1 MNKVQVMA
9 VALLLS
15 ATAATAQNKLEGGI
29 KGGVTLTHGYTT
41 VPSVAL
47 SPTISLPELNNKSNG
62 IGTGYSGGVWVR
74 QNFSNSTLY
83 LQVEADYNRF
93 VLKQNTDFAVPA
105 GVAAVLSGLALP
117 PSVPAQTP
125 ANINFVSES
134 VLESINVPILLGRK
148 YCNGNFRVFGGPNLL
163 FTRKAEAKRN
173 TTASISTLSFAAP
186 ESTSDLLNP
195 NPNNALEKELQ
206 VMSFTVAAEV
216 GVGYTFL
223 SRFDLDA
230 RYAVPVGGVYKDKN
244 IKGYLGIGTVS
255 LGIRLF

>member
-1 MNKVQVMA
+1 MNKLQVITA
-9 VALLLS
+9 ALLLS
-15 ATAATAQNKLEGGI
+15 ASATMAQNQFEGGI

-41 VPSVAL
+41 VPPVAL
-47 SPTISLPELNNKSNG
+47 SPTISLPQLDNKTNG

-74 QNFSNSTLY
+74 KNFSKLY
-83 LQVEADYNRF
+83 VQVEVDYNRF
-93 VLKQNTDFAVPA
+93 ILKQKTDFSVPA
-105 GVAAVLSGLALP
+105 GVAAILAGISLP
-117 PSVPAQTP
+117 AQVPPQTP

-148 YCNGNFRVFGGPNLL
+148 FCDGNFRVFGGPNLL

-173 TTASISTLSFAAP
+173 TTASIGTSSFSPA

-195 NPNNALEKELQ
+195 NPSSALEKALQ
-206 VMSFTVAAEV
+206 VMNFTVAAEV

-223 SRFDLDA
+223 RRFDLDA
-230 RYAVPVGGVYKDKN
+230 RYAVPVGGVYKDKD
-244 IKGYLGIGTVS
+244 IKGFLGIGTVS

>member
-1 MNKVQVMA
+1 MNKLHVMTA
-9 VALLLS
+9 ALLLS
-15 ATAATAQNKLEGGI
+15 PSAILAQNQLEGGI

-47 SPTISLPELNNKSNG
+47 SPTLVLPQLENKSNG

-74 QNFSNSTLY
+74 QNFPKLY
-83 LQVEADYNRF
+83 VQVEVDYNRF
-93 VLKQNTDFAVPA
+93 ILKQKTDFSVPA
-105 GVAAVLSGLALP
+105 GVAAALAGVSLP
-117 PSVPAQTP
+117 SQVPPQTP
-125 ANINFVSES
+125 ATINLVSAS
-134 VLESINVPILLGRK
+134 VLESVNVPILLGRK
-148 YCNGNFRVFGGPNLL
+148 FCDGNFRVFGGPSLL

-173 TTASISTLSFAAP
+173 TTAAVGTLSFSSP

-206 VMSFTVAAEV
+206 VMNFTIAAEA

-223 SRFDLDA
+223 RRFDLDV
-230 RYAVPVGGVYKDKN
+230 RYALPVGGVYKDKT